1 MRSRITT
8 TLTRAPLP
16 IKLALGVLLLAL
28 AAFGYWTIAPLFVT
42 TRVDEAFPAVA
53 VQATSLPAVPTSLP
67 PTVAAPT
74 ALPVAAAATLEPAA
88 TSVPTVAVA
97 PTIVPTT
104 VPTVAVAPTI
114 APTTVPTVAVA
125 PTIAPASA
133 EPIVLARGRFTQ
145 IDRLHGA
152 DGMAVIYQL
161 PDGQRVLRFEGF
173 DAKNGPDLRV
183 SLAGHAQPRRSP
195 RPGLHRACIAHGDS
209 GQSELCITR
218 RSRSWRV

>member
-74 ALPVAAAATLEPAA
+74 ALPVAAAATPEPAA
-88 TSVPTVAVA
+88 TS
-97 PTIVPTT
+97 
-104 VPTVAVAPTI
+104 
-114 APTTVPTVAVA
+114 VPTVAVA

-161 PDGQRVLRFEGF
+161 PAGQRVLRFEGF

-183 SLAGHAQPRRSP
+183 SLAGHAQPRS
-195 RPGLHRACIAHGDS
+195 RAEAHDQGYI
-209 GQSELCITR
+209 ELALLTATQGNQNYALPADLDLGAYKSVVIYCQAFHVVFSTATLE
-218 RSRSWRV
+218 

>member
-74 ALPVAAAATLEPAA
+74 ALPVAAAATPEPAA

-97 PTIVPTT
+97 PTIV
-104 VPTVAVAPTI
+104 
-114 APTTVPTVAVA
+114 PTTVPTVAVA